1 MMIPINA
8 YENMNNLKI
17 DNVNFEWLLILC
29 LYIIQKHYKCDNPN
43 CPPIH
48 AFTPPNNIGFIT
60 IATIAPT
67 TYVRSWA

>member
-29 LYIIQKHYKCDNPN
+29 LYII
-43 CPPIH
+43 
-48 AFTPPNNIGFIT
+48 
-60 IATIAPT
+60 
-67 TYVRSWA
+67 